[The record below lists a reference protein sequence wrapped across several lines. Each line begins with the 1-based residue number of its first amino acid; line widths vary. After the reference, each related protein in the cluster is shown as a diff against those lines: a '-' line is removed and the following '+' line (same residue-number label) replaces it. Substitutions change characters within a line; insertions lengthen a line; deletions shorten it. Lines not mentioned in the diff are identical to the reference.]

1 MGTSSAKPR
10 SGAADGDGFSGVV
23 GKVIREHS
31 DYGIQPGFS
40 TLQNQELSFQG
51 ARNVDFRGKWRLRE
65 RVGTFS
71 EAFQQYEQV
80 ANQAALEQRPN
91 PGLAGLSARLRQFHR
106 MLQPMDDAALAR
118 LAREA
123 SVQTRFNFGRT
134 MRLFAPLYVSNECI
148 NNCQYCGF
156 SRDNLDILRVTLEEN
171 QVEAEAAH
179 LAGLGF
185 RNILLVAGEH
195 PKYVS
200 NGYLERCIRRVLP
213 HAPSIGIEVA
223 PMEIADYVPLVQAGS
238 ESLVVYQESYDR
250 EAYQI
255 MHTAGPKRNFDWRLD
270 TLERGYAA
278 GFRRLQAAALMGL
291 SPDWRREATCLALH
305 VEHLLKHCWRAFI
318 SVGLPRLRPCAGGIT
333 PRAQLSDRELIQY
346 ICALRLTFPQVG
358 ITLSTRED
366 AALRDVLFPLG
377 VTMASAGSHTE
388 PGGYTGAGRE
398 KLHHTVRGREVAL
411 AASEK
416 ASGEATGQFDIADE
430 RSPAEISEL
439 LLHLGLEPVWK
450 DWDLGL
456 APDEAA

>member
-1 MGTSSAKPR
+1 M
-10 SGAADGDGFSGVV
+10 
-23 GKVIREHS
+23 
-31 DYGIQPGFS
+31 
-40 TLQNQELSFQG
+40 
-51 ARNVDFRGKWRLRE
+51 
-65 RVGTFS
+65 GTFS
-71 EAFQQYEQV
+71 EVFQQYEQAV
-80 ANQAALEQRPN
+80 TAAHAEKRPN
-91 PGLAGLSARLRQFHR
+91 PGLAGLSARLREFHQ
-106 MLQPMDDAALAR
+106 MLLPMDDAALAR
-118 LAREA
+118 LAKEA
-123 SVQTRFNFGRT
+123 AVQTRFNFGRT

-171 QVEAEAAH
+171 HVEAEAAH
-179 LAGLGF
+179 LAAQGF

-223 PMEIADYVPLVQAGS
+223 PMETADYIPLVQAGS
-238 ESLVVYQESYDR
+238 ETLVVYQESYDR
-250 EAYQI
+250 EAYNI

-270 TLERGYAA
+270 ALERGYAA

-291 SPDWRREATCLALH
+291 SPDWRLEATRLALH
-305 VEHLLKHCWRAFI
+305 VEHLLKNCWRAFI

-358 ITLSTRED
+358 ITLSTREN

-388 PGGYTGAGRE
+388 PGGYTGAGRD

-411 AASEK
+411 EGAAKST
-416 ASGEATGQFDIADE
+416 GEATGQFSIADD
-430 RSPAEISEL
+430 RSPAQIAEL
-439 LLHLGLEPVWK
+439 LLRLGLEPVWK
-450 DWDLGL
+450 DWDHAL
-456 APDEAA
+456 APEEAA